1 MFFGHSSGIRH
12 SVGGNDYGSVRTGAF
27 MGLRM
32 LSEEARRLQRLGSEA
47 PRLHP
52 RRLSSI
58 AESPTPLGELANMVA
73 AHRQVIEV
81 LPFCHMC
88 YKVQSV

>member
-1 MFFGHSSGIRH
+1 MLLGHSSGIRH

-32 LSEEARRLQRLGSEA
+32 LSEEARRLQRLGSEP

-52 RRLSSI
+52 RQLSSI
-58 AESPTPLGELANMVA
+58 AESPTPLGELADLIKA
-73 AHRQVIEV
+73 L
-81 LPFCHMC
+81 LP
-88 YKVQSV
+88 SL

>member
-52 RRLSSI
+52 RRL
-58 AESPTPLGELANMVA
+58 GELANMVA
-73 AHRQVIEV
+73 AHCQVIEV